1 VDERGVLDN
10 VGALEPDPEEE
21 PQRGHGVIENRNLRA
36 VLRQKQLKASDF
48 FEAPDV
54 ALLGCGANLR
64 IAMSSILRSRTKYV
78 WWTPPDIVVSE
89 GMSRLVA
96 NVMEMGT
103 WEDASALIE
112 CVGVDLFIEVL
123 KSPPAGVI
131 SDRSLAFWHYRLG
144 RHGAPPRSRRR
155 FS

>member
-1 VDERGVLDN
+1 MNESIRSS
-10 VGALEPDPEEE
+10 ET
-21 PQRGHGVIENRNLRA
+21 LRLA
-36 VLRQKQLKASDF
+36 A
-48 FEAPDV
+48 
-54 ALLGCGANLR
+54 
-64 IAMSSILRSRTKYV
+64 KYV

-123 KSPPAGVI
+123 RSPPAGVI

-144 RHGAPPRSRRR
+144 RQGAPPRSRRR

>member
-1 VDERGVLDN
+1 MNETVRS
-10 VGALEPDPEEE
+10 PET
-21 PQRGHGVIENRNLRA
+21 LRLA
-36 VLRQKQLKASDF
+36 A
-48 FEAPDV
+48 
-54 ALLGCGANLR
+54 
-64 IAMSSILRSRTKYV
+64 KYV
-78 WWTPPDIVVSE
+78 WWTPPDVVVSE

-112 CVGVDLFIEVL
+112 CVGIDLFREVL

-144 RHGAPPRSRRR
+144 EHGTPPRSRRR
-155 FS
+155 FC